1 MALMTAEAT
10 VELDLILE
18 AAYEAAEKGEVLVEI
33 SWFYQLSQRTQE
45 VITDHLETSGYNL
58 TNTDD
63 GMLQVAW

>member
-1 MALMTAEAT
+1 MALMMAEAT

-45 VITDHLETSGYNL
+45 VIRDYLETSGYNL
-58 TNTDD
+58 TTTDD
-63 GMLQVAW
+63 GIFQVSW

>member
-45 VITDHLETSGYNL
+45 VIRDYLETSGYNL
-58 TNTDD
+58 TTTDD
-63 GMLQVAW
+63 GIFQVSW

>member
-1 MALMTAEAT
+1 MAIMTAEAT

-45 VITDHLETSGYNL
+45 MIRDYLETSGYNL
-58 TNTDD
+58 TTTDD
-63 GMLQVAW
+63 GIFQVSW

>member
-1 MALMTAEAT
+1 MTLMTAESI

-18 AAYEAAEKGEVLVEI
+18 AVYEAAERGEALVEI

-58 TNTDD
+58 STTDD
-63 GMLQVAW
+63 GVFQVAW

>member
-45 VITDHLETSGYNL
+45 MIRDYLETSGYNL
-58 TNTDD
+58 TTTDD
-63 GMLQVAW
+63 GIFQVSW

>member
-10 VELDLILE
+10 VELDLVLE

-45 VITDHLETSGYNL
+45 VIRDYLETSGYNL
-58 TNTDD
+58 TTTDD
-63 GMLQVAW
+63 GIFQVSW